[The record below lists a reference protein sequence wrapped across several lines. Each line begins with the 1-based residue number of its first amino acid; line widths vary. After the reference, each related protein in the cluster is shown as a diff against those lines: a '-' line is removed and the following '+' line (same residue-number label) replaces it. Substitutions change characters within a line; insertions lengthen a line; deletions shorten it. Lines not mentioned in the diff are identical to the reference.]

1 MISSHHC
8 NGFSFSPAG
17 PSYRFRTL
25 RRLLGEL
32 LAEALEPAEMREV
45 ETVA

>member
-25 RRLLGEL
+25 RRLLGAR

-45 ETVA
+45 ETVG

>member
-8 NGFSFSPAG
+8 NGFSFSPTG

-25 RRLLGEL
+25 RRLLGAQ
-32 LAEALEPAEMREV
+32 LAEALELVEVREMEV
-45 ETVA
+45 VA